1 MKQPRI
7 VFVTAEGK
15 PHTLRLDQLESLAAL
30 PATERD
36 QLIALL
42 EAIKAAPL
50 EKARATPGDTMSP
63 ATTPGFRPST
73 APLAPKPERLGK
85 GDVDARVSQLMAQER
100 HRHQPQVTVQTMYKW
115 VAVAAA
121 IGIILILVL

>member
-15 PHTLRLDQLESLAAL
+15 PHTLRLDQPETLSAL
-30 PATERD
+30 PVAERN

-42 EAIKAAPL
+42 EAVKTAPQ
-50 EKARATPGDTMSP
+50 ASDAPPVRV
-63 ATTPGFRPST
+63 ST
-73 APLAPKPERLGK
+73 APVIATGGPATAPATPQPERLGS

-100 HRHQPQVTVQTMYKW
+100 QNYQPQVTVQTMYKW
-115 VAVAAA
+115 VAVVAA

>member
-1 MKQPRI
+1 MKQARI

-15 PHTLRLDQLESLAAL
+15 PHTLRSDQPESMAAL
-30 PATERD
+30 SAAERT

-42 EAIKAAPL
+42 EAVK
-50 EKARATPGDTMSP
+50 ATPRGHDSTTLQDTAELASRPVLRTSP
-63 ATTPGFRPST
+63 AAT
-73 APLAPKPERLGK
+73 APKPERLGS

-100 HRHQPQVTVQTMYKW
+100 QNHQPQVTVQTMYKW

-121 IGIILILVL
+121 IGIVLILIL